1 MLLLACTLY
10 NNATTYKTR
19 MEGTGQGLTSV
30 QVGVPRSLLLE
41 LCLHGLGHPVGLGL
55 GDLLDDVV
63 HLETQ
68 ALDLLVPCREGFSC
82 CAYNN
87 KANVKKT

>member
-1 MLLLACTLY
+1 
-10 NNATTYKTR
+10 

-68 ALDLLVPCREGFSC
+68 ALDLLVPRREGFSRC
-82 CAYNN
+82 
-87 KANVKKT
+87 ANVKKTKFKFKFLKLIKNFF